1 MKIYTRSGDRGRTAL
16 FSGERVEKD
25 QLRVEAYGTLD
36 ELNSVLGLA
45 ASFCRSPRV
54 LEHLRQLQNKL
65 FNAGADMATSAGS
78 KRTIERI
85 VPDDWQRLEQA
96 IDELEEGLPRL
107 KNFILPAGSQGASC
121 LHLARSVC
129 RRAERLLVQLMK
141 QEEMNPELLIFL
153 NRLSDF
159 LFVLARSENIQEG
172 HEEVIWTG

>member
-1 MKIYTRSGDRGRTAL
+1 MKIYTRSGDQGKTAL

-25 QLRVEAYGTLD
+25 HLRVEAYGTLD

-54 LEHLRQLQNKL
+54 LKHLQQLQNKL
-65 FNAGADMATSAGS
+65 FNAGADMATAAGS
-78 KRTIERI
+78 RRAIERI
-85 VPDDWQRLEQA
+85 GQSDWQRLEQA
-96 IDELEEGLPRL
+96 IDELEVGLPRL

-141 QEEMNPELLIFL
+141 HEEMNPELLIFL

-159 LFVLARSENIQEG
+159 LFVLARCENIEG
-172 HEEVIWTG
+172 GQEEVIWTG